1 MPYTVRAAVVGVPAP
16 SLEIVLGTLAWVVGA
31 SGLDTGPGTLL
42 VALGLGLAGW
52 LWTVRHRRRA
62 MAVPLHPARKA
73 RMQRL
78 IAAGVIGLLAFPL
91 LLSLI
96 SYGELGTALS
106 AALVGV
112 LLIMASTVLEERS
125 LVAVGALVLVLSA
138 VGAFLA
144 LNSSGVSQSQ
154 PVIGLGC
161 GLVLWVAG
169 MRRLGLLDELRRR
182 LRR

>member
-1 MPYTVRAAVVGVPAP
+1 MPYTVRAAVVGVPVP

-31 SGLDTGPGTLL
+31 AGLDTGTGTLL

-52 LWTVRHRRRA
+52 LWSVRHRRRA
-62 MAVPLHPARKA
+62 MAVALHPARRR
-73 RMQRL
+73 RMQQL
-78 IAAGVIGLLAFPL
+78 IAVGVLGLFAFPI
-91 LLSLI
+91 LLSLV

-106 AALVGV
+106 AALIGV
-112 LLIMASTVLEERS
+112 LLIVASAVVEERS
-125 LVAVGALVLVLSA
+125 LVAVGALVLVLAA

-154 PVIGLGC
+154 PVLGLGC

-169 MRRLGLLDELRRR
+169 MRRLGLIDEMRRR
-182 LRR
+182 LRS